1 MSIFPKNTYS
11 ELSWLTNVAFLLHYL
26 VISSSPSIPFGIGE
40 YRPGDAGGRDCPK

>member
-1 MSIFPKNTYS
+1 MIIFPTNTYS
-11 ELSWLTNVAFLLHYL
+11 ELPLTNVAFLLHYL